1 MISRLW
7 KTGLKAGR
15 SEAYEIFA
23 RNVSLPMFRM
33 QDGFLGCVM
42 SHDDEVGLVLT
53 FWRDRNAIAAL
64 GQSPTYLDTVAR
76 ILAADV
82 LTEPQETS
90 VGQIHLCELEH
101 LFK

>member
-1 MISRLW
+1 MIGRLW

-15 SEAYEIFA
+15 GEAYESFA
-23 RNVSLPMFRM
+23 LNVSLPMFRM

-42 SHDDEVGLVLT
+42 SRDDTEGRVLT
-53 FWRDRNAIAAL
+53 LWRDRNAVAAL
-64 GQSPTYLDTVAR
+64 DQSPTYLDTVAK

-90 VGQIHLCELEH
+90 VGHVHLCEVERL
-101 LFK
+101 K

>member
-1 MISRLW
+1 
-7 KTGLKAGR
+7 
-15 SEAYEIFA
+15 
-23 RNVSLPMFRM
+23 M

-42 SHDDEVGLVLT
+42 SRDDKEGLVLT
-53 FWRDRNAIAAL
+53 FWRDLNAVAAL
-64 GQSPTYLDTVAR
+64 GRSPTYLDTVAK

-90 VGQIHLCELEH
+90 VGYIHLCELER